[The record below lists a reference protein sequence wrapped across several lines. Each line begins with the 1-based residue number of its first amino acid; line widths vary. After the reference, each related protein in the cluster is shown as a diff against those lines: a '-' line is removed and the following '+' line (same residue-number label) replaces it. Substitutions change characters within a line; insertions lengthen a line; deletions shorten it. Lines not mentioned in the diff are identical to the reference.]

1 MMRDVFCSSDYE
13 VVSIDSCLFGEQV
26 LPIPLNVLEM
36 SGFRFSRS
44 SWQANLSSGR

>member
-26 LPIPLNVLEM
+26 LPLNVPEM
-36 SGFRFSRS
+36 STIKPGKGYYNS
-44 SWQANLSSGR
+44 

>member
-26 LPIPLNVLEM
+26 LPLNVPEM